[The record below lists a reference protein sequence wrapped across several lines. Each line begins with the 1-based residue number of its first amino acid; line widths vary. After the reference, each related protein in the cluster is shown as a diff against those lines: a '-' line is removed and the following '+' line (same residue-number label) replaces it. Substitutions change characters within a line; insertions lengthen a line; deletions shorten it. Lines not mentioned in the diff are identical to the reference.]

1 MRMPT
6 PLLLGIAAMTA
17 NAHGQGTYKLPPREV
32 VAILDA
38 PPPSLTIPSPKGDFL
53 AVLTPRGYPP
63 IAELARPIHRLAGV
77 RIDTARGARQRGAT
91 ASALY
96 FKRSTDGIR
105 FPTHLPADMD
115 IDTASFQWSP
125 DGKRFAFARSADDG
139 IELWTG
145 HVYAQTA
152 GPVPGVRLVDVLT
165 GVSSVRWA
173 DNDHIL
179 ATVVPAD
186 RGPAPQAP
194 KAPSGPNIEES
205 GGKVSALPTYQDLL
219 KSPRDEALLSYYGR
233 SQVAKVDVATGNVQ
247 RLGSP
252 ALYTMVDPSPDSRY
266 LLVASIK
273 PPFSYRVTYADFA
286 RTIEV
291 RDAANRPVRVV
302 ADLPVADDTPRQGVA
317 KGARRAQWQP
327 LRPATVVWAEA
338 LDGGDPLVKVPHR
351 DRLLALSTPFEGTP
365 REVAKL
371 KHRFTSLGWL
381 ATPGRA
387 VLEEYDRDRRWSTS
401 TIVDLDDST
410 VAPKVL
416 FDLSAQ
422 DAYADPGDFVLDHRP
437 DGQSVILQ
445 DGDAAY
451 LVGRGASADGDRPFL
466 DRIDLKT
473 LSKSRLFRSEGGI
486 YEMPRCFIG
495 DSRTLVLTSRESPK
509 EPRNAY
515 ALDMIAGTRT
525 ALTTDADPAPQ
536 LAGIKKERLT
546 YARPDGVPLSGTLY
560 LPPGYKAGT
569 KLPLLIWAYPL
580 EYSDAATAGQVRGST
595 STFTRLAGDSP
606 LFFLTQG
613 YAVLMDATMP
623 VVGDPESMNDTYVEQ
638 IVAAA
643 KAAIDAVDAKGVVDR
658 NRVVVAGHSYG
669 AFMTA
674 NLLAHC
680 DLFAAG
686 IARSGAYNRSLTP
699 FGFQG
704 ERRSYWEA
712 NELYQKMSPFNY
724 ADKIKTPILFIHGEA
739 DNNTGTFPIQSERMF
754 QAVKGHAGTARLVML
769 PHESHVYR
777 GRESVLHVL
786 AEMIEWADR
795 HAKDRPTAEAK

>member
-6 PLLLGIAAMTA
+6 LMLGIAAMTA
-17 NAHGQGTYKLPPREV
+17 TAHGQGTYKLPPAEV

-38 PPPSLTIPSPKGDFL
+38 PPPSLTIPSPRADLL
-53 AVLTPRGYPP
+53 AVLTPRGYPS

-77 RIDTARGARQRGAT
+77 RVDAARGARQRGAT
-91 ASALY
+91 ASALA
-96 FKRSTDGIR
+96 FQ
-105 FPTHLPADMD
+105 PTGGGPRVAVKLPEGADV
-115 IDTASFQWSP
+115 DTASFEWSP
-125 DGKRFAFARSADDG
+125 DGKRCAFARGVEDG
-139 IELWTG
+139 VELWVVEASTG
-145 HVYAQTA
+145 AA
-152 GPVPGVRLVDVLT
+152 RAIPGVRLVDVLT
-165 GVSSVRWA
+165 GPGSIRWA
-173 DNDHIL
+173 DTNHIL
-179 ATVVPAD
+179 ATLAPAD
-186 RGPAPQAP
+186 RGPQPPAPR
-194 KAPSGPNIEES
+194 APSGPTIEES

-219 KSPRDEALLSYYGR
+219 KSPRDETLLAHHGA
-233 SQVAKVDVATGNVQ
+233 SQLARIDAKTGAVE
-247 RLGSP
+247 RLGAP
-252 ALYTMVDPSPDSRY
+252 ALYTMADPSPDGRY
-266 LLVASIK
+266 LLVSTIK
-273 PPFSYRVTYADFA
+273 PPFSYRVTYADFP

-291 RDAANRPVRVV
+291 RDAANRPVRTL
-302 ADLPVADDTPRQGVA
+302 ADLPAADDTPRQGVA

-327 LRPATVVWAEA
+327 LRPSTVVWAEA
-338 LDGGDPLVKVPHR
+338 LDGGDPLAKVPAR
-351 DRLLALSTPFEGTP
+351 DRLMAIASPFDAAP
-365 REVAKL
+365 REALKV
-371 KHRFTSLGWL
+371 KHRYMGLGWL
-381 ATPGRA
+381 AAPGRA

-410 VAPKVL
+410 FAPKML

-445 DGDAAY
+445 DGDVAY

-473 LSKSRLFRSEGGI
+473 LSKSRLFRSEEGVYEAPRAFLGG
-486 YEMPRCFIG
+486 
-495 DSRTLVLTSRESPK
+495 SRTMVLTSRESPR

-515 ALDMIAGTRT
+515 ALDLAAGLRVPLT
-525 ALTTDADPAPQ
+525 ADPDPAPQ

-560 LPPGYKAGT
+560 LPAGYKAGT

-643 KAAIDAVDAKGVVDR
+643 KAAIDAVDARGVVDR
-658 NRVVVAGHSYG
+658 QKVVVAGHSYG

-680 DLFAAG
+680 ELFAAG

-712 NELYQKMSPFNY
+712 NDLYQKMSPFNY

-754 QAVKGHAGTARLVML
+754 QAVKGHGGAARLVML
-769 PHESHVYR
+769 PHESHGYR

-795 HAKDRPTAEAK
+795 HAKNRPTVGPK